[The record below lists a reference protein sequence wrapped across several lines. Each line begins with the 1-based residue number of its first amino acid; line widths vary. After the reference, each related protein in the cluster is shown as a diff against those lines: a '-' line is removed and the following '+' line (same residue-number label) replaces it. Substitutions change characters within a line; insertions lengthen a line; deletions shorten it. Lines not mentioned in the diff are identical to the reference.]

1 MQFDKNLLLILAF
14 EIAILTSV
22 NTIREESDVSETN
35 MERMALN
42 FINMIEFK
50 LQRSVQVKE
59 TELVFMTLLMKE
71 IQRRRERQREAN
83 TVYWYL
89 RQG

>member
-22 NTIREESDVSETN
+22 NIIRASDVSEAN
-35 MERMALN
+35 LRRIALN
-42 FINMIEFK
+42 FISMIEFK
-50 LQRSVQVKE
+50 LHRGVQVKE
-59 TELVFMTLLMKE
+59 MEMNFMTLLMKE
-71 IQRRRERQREAN
+71 IQKRLERQREAN